1 MNEPDPSWADLLA
14 RLESD
19 LESRPEAGPGA
30 AKDEP
35 AWGELLRR
43 VRYYAHAV
51 LQSRVDISVEDR
63 EDIAQGVLLKLQ
75 SRQALR
81 RVRLSRSPPGY
92 VVAMIRNAANDLSR
106 RERVERTSLGRLQ
119 LEALLEAAEH
129 VAEKQDE
136 RIAALRKELLLL
148 RPADRTLLRLRFW
161 KKLSFAQ
168 IAEELQVPY
177 STVAVRMFRLL
188 RVLRERLNE
197 QRGMAN

>member
-1 MNEPDPSWADLLA
+1 
-14 RLESD
+14 
-19 LESRPEAGPGA
+19 
-30 AKDEP
+30 
-35 AWGELLRR
+35 
-43 VRYYAHAV
+43 
-51 LQSRVDISVEDR
+51 
-63 EDIAQGVLLKLQ
+63 
-75 SRQALR
+75 
-81 RVRLSRSPPGY
+81 
-92 VVAMIRNAANDLSR
+92 MIRNAANDLSR